1 MPCKKKTIKCEFK
14 TCLYTIMV
22 KIYITL
28 QKMDGFISL
37 FGKARPESKAA
48 ATIPAPTTENAM
60 IDLQSGVDKL
70 NIQIEGWT
78 NQAKDK
84 HKSAKSYMQQN
95 NRVMAT
101 QMLAQEKQYLDLINT
116 ASVAIAHRSQK
127 MMTIT
132 KSQMITDVHT
142 DLESANTLI
151 KGLNNGID
159 VSKMQDTLI
168 ENETMGDEVNELADY
183 MKDSTPYAM
192 SSALDAE
199 LDKLSLS
206 DDSEKDIDYD
216 YPAIVRQP
224 ATISTTTTTTSTNT
238 IAKSNLFEK
247 LGYM

>member
-1 MPCKKKTIKCEFK
+1 
-14 TCLYTIMV
+14 
-22 KIYITL
+22 
-28 QKMDGFISL
+28 MDAMMNL
-37 FGKARPESKAA
+37 FGKPRPVEPKAV
-48 ATIPAPTTENAM
+48 TPPPTTEKAM

-70 NIQIEGWT
+70 NMQIVGWSK
-78 NQAKDK
+78 QANDK
-84 HKSAKSYMQQN
+84 HKAAKTYMQQN
-95 NRVMAT
+95 NRVMAA
-101 QMLAQEKQYLDLINT
+101 QMLAQEKQFLDLIST
-116 ASVAIAHRSQK
+116 ASVSIAHRSQK

-142 DLESANTLI
+142 DLLSANTLI
-151 KGLNNGID
+151 KELNNGVD
-159 VSKMQDTLI
+159 VSTMQDTLI
-168 ENETMGDEVNELADY
+168 ENETMGDEVDELADY

-216 YPAIVRQP
+216 FPVIARQP
-224 ATISTTTTTTSTNT
+224 INTTSTTSTNT